1 MAIFT
6 GSTLHEV
13 AHVVGAGNAMD
24 PDGALHLAD
33 QATITKMIRVMML
46 APVLLIMS
54 FDKFKQAGAKP
65 FVLAFVLYVWLLGGG
80 YLMAKYLSPYLQ

>member
-1 MAIFT
+1 MIFGTISMFLYPIAYRAGILDLNPQQMAIFT

-33 QATITKMIRVMML
+33 QATTPR
-46 APVLLIMS
+46 
-54 FDKFKQAGAKP
+54 
-65 FVLAFVLYVWLLGGG
+65 
-80 YLMAKYLSPYLQ
+80 